1 MKGRACVKGL
11 LRFLSYFILSQ
22 IKILSKRPL
31 PCGCFQAKA
40 LRSLGVKLGG
50 ETEAVKHGLTS
61 LLLVHPDLNVPCDVT
76 GGHLVGSESCGRT
89 L

>member
-22 IKILSKRPL
+22 IKIVSKRPL
-31 PCGCFQAKA
+31 PCVCFQAKA
-40 LRSLGVKLGG
+40 LCSRGVKLAG
-50 ETEAVKHGLTS
+50 ETEAAKHGLTS
-61 LLLVHPDLNVPCDVT
+61 LLLVHRDLNVPCDAT
-76 GGHLVGSESCGRT
+76 RGHLVGSESCGRA